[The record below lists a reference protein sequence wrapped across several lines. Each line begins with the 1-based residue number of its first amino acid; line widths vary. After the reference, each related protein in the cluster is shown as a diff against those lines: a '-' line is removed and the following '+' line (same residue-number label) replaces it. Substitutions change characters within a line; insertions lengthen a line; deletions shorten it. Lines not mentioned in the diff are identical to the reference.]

1 MKFQKKGQFLIFS
14 ALFLFLLLYFIYSL
28 ETVNTYKFENGD
40 FIYINEY
47 KDKICTPLISR
58 NGTVLNSTILLIENS
73 IASYCSYAEID
84 CNFDIY
90 NITPI
95 PPSGN
100 WSLLTMDQFNISFD
114 FNGSYTQVTNTFNC
128 T

>member
-1 MKFQKKGQFLIFS
+1 MKFKKKGQFLIFS

-40 FIYINEY
+40 FIYIDEY

-58 NGTVLNSTILLIENS
+58 NGIDLNSTIPLIETS
-73 IASYCSYAEID
+73 IYGYCSYAEIE
-84 CNFDIY
+84 CNFIIY
-90 NITPI
+90 NITEV
-95 PPSGN
+95 PPLGN
-100 WSLLTMDQFNISFD
+100 WSLLTIDQFRVTFD
-114 FNGSYTQVTNTFNC
+114 FNQSYAQVTNDFNC